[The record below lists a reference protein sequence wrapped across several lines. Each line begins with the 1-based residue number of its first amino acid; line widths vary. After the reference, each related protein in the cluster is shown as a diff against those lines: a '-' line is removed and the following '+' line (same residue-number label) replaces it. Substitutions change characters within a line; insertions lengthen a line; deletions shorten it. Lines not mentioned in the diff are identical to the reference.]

1 MGKKEFAMNEVIQTI
16 MARKSI
22 RAYEPREIEP
32 EQKGAILQ
40 AALRAPT
47 AGNMSLYTI
56 LDITDQSLK
65 ERLSETCDH
74 QPFIGRAPMVLVFC
88 VDYYRWYHC
97 FRRLE
102 SEDYPV
108 RKPDMGD
115 FLLAFEDVMA
125 AAQTAVLAAESLG
138 IGSCYIG
145 DILENYEIHQE
156 LLKLPQYVAP
166 VSMLVFGY
174 PMPGQAKRKQTP
186 RFRLEDM
193 VHENGYCAERADR
206 MYEMIKEREGKAEE
220 EMEDYLRA
228 FCTRKWNSDFSVEMS
243 RSANRILEAWKRIQ
257 L

>member
-1 MGKKEFAMNEVIQTI
+1 MNEVIKTI

-22 RAYEPREIEP
+22 RAFEPRRIEP
-32 EQKGAILQ
+32 EQKNIILQ
-40 AALRAPT
+40 AALRAPS
-47 AGNMSLYTI
+47 AGNMGLYTI
-56 LDITDQSLK
+56 LDITDQELK
-65 ERLSETCDH
+65 DRLSETCDH
-74 QPFIGRAPMVLVFC
+74 QPFIGRAPLVLVFC

-97 FRRLE
+97 FRNLE
-102 SEDYPV
+102 SGDYPV
-108 RKPDMGD
+108 RRPDMGD
-115 FLLAFEDVMA
+115 FLLAFEDAMA

-145 DILENYEIHQE
+145 DILENYEIHQK

-174 PMPGQAKRKQTP
+174 PLPGQAKRRQTP

-193 VHENGYCAERADR
+193 VHENSYSPEKSDR
-206 MYEMIKEREGKAEE
+206 MYEMVKEREGKTEA

-243 RSANRILEAWKRIQ
+243 RSANQIIKVWKEVQ
-257 L
+257 G